1 MLLALACTPRPPT
14 RHPRR
19 IRWNASV
26 LNENTPHY
34 DLELLGS
41 EGSHGRGENLPASPS
56 DSAPLRGRGQGSG
69 RLLQSS
75 PRRSAIV
82 SCRPTP
88 PSRGQT
94 TIRTR

>member
-41 EGSHGRGENLPASPS
+41 EGSHGRGARLYETS
-56 DSAPLRGRGQGSG
+56 DRGRNSTSAPSRSGRGESNVQ
-69 RLLQSS
+69 
-75 PRRSAIV
+75 RSLGVPVTGGPQRSIT
-82 SCRPTP
+82 SL
-88 PSRGQT
+88 G
-94 TIRTR
+94 